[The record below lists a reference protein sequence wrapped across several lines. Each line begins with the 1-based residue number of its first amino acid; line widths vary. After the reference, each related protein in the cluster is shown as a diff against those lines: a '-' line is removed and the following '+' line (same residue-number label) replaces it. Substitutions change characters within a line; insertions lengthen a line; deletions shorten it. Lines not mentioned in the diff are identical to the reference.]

1 MCKEG
6 LTIGYLHDDVILPQ
20 PQESSICCFLVQ
32 IGLLS
37 AELTNEINSGTN
49 NRKIPKISPSTY
61 KPLKLVTQKT
71 LR

>member
-1 MCKEG
+1 MTSFYHNHKNPQFVAFLCK
-6 LTIGYLHDDVILPQ
+6 LGYCLKT
-20 PQESSICCFLVQ
+20 
-32 IGLLS
+32 S
-37 AELTNEINSGTN
+37 AELTNEIGSGTN